1 MRKLS
6 LELVLGS
13 FAWVEEIFIGK
24 LVLQLGIGL
33 LEAQSICHE
42 LSNDP
47 HVCLPLLFS
56 FLLMML
62 EEVVIR

>member
-1 MRKLS
+1 
-6 LELVLGS
+6 
-13 FAWVEEIFIGK
+13 
-24 LVLQLGIGL
+24 L
-33 LEAQSICHE
+33 LEAQGVCHE

-47 HVCLPLLFS
+47 HVCLPLLLS